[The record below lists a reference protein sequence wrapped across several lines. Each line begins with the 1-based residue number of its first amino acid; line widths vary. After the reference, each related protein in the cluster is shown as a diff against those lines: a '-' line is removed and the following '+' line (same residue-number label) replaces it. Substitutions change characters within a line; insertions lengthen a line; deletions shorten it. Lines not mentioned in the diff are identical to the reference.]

1 MEEISK
7 AKAKP
12 DFKVEIAPISALRP
26 HPRNYREHPDDQIQ
40 HIIKSIQQ
48 HGLYRN
54 IVIATDGTI
63 LAGHGVVKAAR
74 EMGMHQVPVIR
85 LNISPDDPRA
95 LKVLAGDNEINRLAE
110 INDRELSQIL
120 KDIKELDVDGLLG
133 TGFDEMMLANLVMV
147 TRPASEIRDFD
158 EAAEWVGMPEYE
170 PAKKPLQIH
179 ISFDNEADRRNF
191 MKVINATI
199 INKSINDIWCIWYP
213 ERGRED
219 VRSIKFE

>member
-1 MEEISK
+1 MAENQK
-7 AKAKP
+7 GKTKP
-12 DFKVEIAPISALRP
+12 DFKVIIVPISDLQP
-26 HPRNYREHPDDQIQ
+26 HPKNYREYPSDQIQ

-48 HGLYRN
+48 HGFYRN
-54 IVIATDGTI
+54 IVIACDGTI
-63 LAGHGVVKAAR
+63 LAGYGVVKAAR

-85 LNISPDDPRA
+85 LNISPNDPRA
-95 LKVLAGDNEINRLAE
+95 LKVLAGDNEINKSAE

-120 KDIKELDVDGLLG
+120 KDIKELDIDGLLG
-133 TGFDEMMLANLVMV
+133 TGFDEMMLADLAMV

-170 PAKKPLQIH
+170 PAQKPLQVH
-179 ISFDNEADRRNF
+179 ISFDNETDKRNF

-213 ERGRED
+213 ERGRGD